1 MQTPRIPSTAD
12 CSLYLA
18 TAIRAAE
25 AAGAVL
31 LEHARSG
38 FRIDYKAAINLV
50 TDADRRAEDS
60 IVRTILAAH
69 PSHRILA
76 EERGADGATNSRYQ
90 WIVDPL
96 DGTTNF
102 AHGFP
107 FYSVSI
113 GLECDGE
120 CIIGVV
126 LDPVRRE
133 LFTGVMGQGA
143 YLNGERLCVS
153 TIETLEQSLLVTGF
167 AYNIR
172 ETPNNNLDHF
182 SRISLCTQ
190 GVRRTGSAA
199 LDLCYVAAGRF
210 DGYWEVKLSPWD
222 MAAGIVI
229 LREAGG
235 MVSGFTKDRFS
246 LYGQELVA
254 TNGQIHD
261 HLLHALNQTSGHH

>member
-1 MQTPRIPSTAD
+1 MHHPNLPDSSDHSI
-12 CSLYLA
+12 LLA
-18 TAIRAAE
+18 TAIQAAE
-25 AAGAVL
+25 LAGMVL
-31 LEHARSG
+31 LEHAQSG
-38 FRIDYKAAINLV
+38 FRIDYKAAIDLV
-50 TDADRRAEDS
+50 TDADRRAEER
-60 IVRTILAAH
+60 IVQTIRSAH

-76 EERGADGATNSRYQ
+76 EERGQDGAMDSPYQ

-113 GLECDGE
+113 GLEYAGE
-120 CIIGVV
+120 CILGVV
-126 LDPVRRE
+126 LDPVRHE
-133 LFTGVMGQGA
+133 LFTAELGLGA
-143 YLNGERLCVS
+143 SLNGDRIRVS
-153 TIETLEQSLLVTGF
+153 TTTTLDKSLLVTGF
-167 AYNIR
+167 AYDIR

-182 SRISLCTQ
+182 SRISLRAQ

-199 LDLCYVAAGRF
+199 LDLCYVACGRF
-210 DGYWEVKLSPWD
+210 DGYWEVKLNPWD

-235 MVSGFTKDRFS
+235 VVSSFTKGEFS

-254 TNGQIHD
+254 TNGHIHD
-261 HLLHALNQTSGHH
+261 HLLGALQQPPDDR